1 MGLRE
6 SLAALVLAVLILVAP
21 STAIHAAETIHVDG
35 ANGDDQDP
43 GSGQR
48 PLRSLS
54 AALARLKEPLTES
67 VAIELA
73 AGTYEET
80 GSVGMPSN
88 CLHLMCRMR
97 PGVVV
102 RIIGRKDEAGRVTVL
117 NWQSEPMINAGEGT
131 WWFENVQV

>member
-1 MGLRE
+1 MGSRE
-6 SLAALVLAVLILVAP
+6 SLARLVFAVLVVVVA
-21 STAIHAAETIHVDG
+21 STAVAAHAAETIHVDG
-35 ANGDDQDP
+35 AKGDDQNP

-54 AALARLKEPLTES
+54 AALAKLKEPLTES
-67 VAIELA
+67 VTIELA

-88 CLHLMCRMR
+88 CLHLMSRMR

-102 RIIGRKDEAGRVTVL
+102 RIIGRKDEAGDRKSVVEGKRVDVGGDR
-117 NWQSEPMINAGEGT
+117 SMKR
-131 WWFENVQV
+131 